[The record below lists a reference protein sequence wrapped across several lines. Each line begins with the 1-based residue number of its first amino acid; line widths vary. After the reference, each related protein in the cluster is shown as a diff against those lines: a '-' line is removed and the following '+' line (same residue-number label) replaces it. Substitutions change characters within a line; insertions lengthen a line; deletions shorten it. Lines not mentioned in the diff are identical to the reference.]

1 MSTNAKKR
9 RPGPGGG
16 GSGSGDGKGGSSGKS
31 GGGGGS
37 SGNSSNKPS
46 GSSGLPRFNN
56 PFGGSGSND
65 SQKPPPRGGA
75 GGSERADRSKA
86 DFSAYW
92 ALRFREFFSKRRR
105 YLDLINK
112 PAKGDADPP
121 EVSEKLEAWMELADE
136 RALAR
141 EVRLREARELGLDPR
156 TDDLEG
162 EEADRRRAA
171 LSEALRD
178 VNSMDPELRRRA
190 VERMEGIWG
199 KKRTARVLSRAA
211 RATGAADPTAR
222 TPPPGFYPASAD
234 LDSMERAQAREARAY
249 VSSARVRVV
258 YNAMHAAATA
268 ARLIVTAPVSIPVFL
283 YHRWRSIFDSPDYDF
298 FIDREAQRLWY
309 WRNRSENERWFW
321 EIYFWD
327 RVLLPTV
334 WTLVYVAAAPANL
347 LWCAVVPLLMLAWRD
362 GRMQGPGD
370 YEWWLLMVFGVFG
383 KCRGQIAEIVRAA
396 LAWGV

>member
-1 MSTNAKKR
+1 VSTSAKKR
-9 RPGPGGG
+9 RPGGGG
-16 GSGSGDGKGGSSGKS
+16 GAGGGAGDGNKGSSK
-31 GGGGGS
+31 GGGS
-37 SGNSSNKPS
+37 SSGSSSNKPS
-46 GSSGLPRFNN
+46 FPRFTN
-56 PFGGSGSND
+56 PFGGGKSATSD
-65 SQKPPPRGGA
+65 PRGGQ

-121 EVSEKLEAWMELADE
+121 ELQERIEAQLEVSAERNLMDE
-136 RALAR
+136 I
-141 EVRLREARELGLDPR
+141 RLLEARELGIDPR
-156 TDDLEG
+156 DDPEG
-162 EEADRRRAA
+162 EEAERRREVLTAA
-171 LSEALRD
+171 IVEVRSR
-178 VNSMDPELRRRA
+178 DPEIRMRA
-190 VERMEGIWG
+190 AERMERIWG
-199 KKRTARVLSRAA
+199 KKRTARALGRAGILM
-211 RATGAADPTAR
+211 TAADGGAPPTAASLTA
-222 TPPPGFYPASAD
+222 TPLTAD
-234 LDSMERAQAREARAY
+234 FDAMERAQAREARAY
-249 VSSARVRVV
+249 VASSRVRVV
-258 YNAMHAAATA
+258 YNAMQLAANV
-268 ARLIVTAPVSIPVFL
+268 ARLIVTSPIAVPVFL
-283 YHRWRSIFDSPDYDF
+283 YRRWRALFETPDYDF

-383 KCRGQIAEIVRAA
+383 KCRGQILELARAG